1 MDDAAQICSE
11 CSHPLHPE
19 DKFCAECGHPAPE
32 RIANQDVEIDVEA
45 PPPKAVV
52 ATARRKP
59 RFWVILGGVAAI
71 GIILIGAA
79 WWGLSQNSA
88 AKDEYEASTPVL
100 MGTLDDMSAA
110 QSTTMVRDVA
120 EQAATQVTSI
130 DAVLDSDPAAKGADR
145 LTTLRDALGALAAL
159 TEYTQ
164 DNTVV
169 WTDNREVLVSN
180 LDTLSSYG
188 DPTVEAS
195 AQGDDAVRTL
205 DDLTDRVDKEMA
217 RYKRQVK
224 KARLAAQAQRADV
237 RSYHAQMEPLI
248 DRYTALRNDT
258 GTFVGRMDSEQ
269 MYMFEVTDY
278 FSQAAEDRRE
288 IANSMAALR
297 PPTDLRGVHGR
308 IVTVLG
314 DGADA
319 IDAAVGALDNA
330 ECFYGECYFEFNSQW
345 QQFQDESDRITLRYG
360 QAYDAWQ
367 AAIRVAQR
375 QAKGAE
381 LPPEPQL

>member
-32 RIANQDVEIDVEA
+32 RSANPDVEIEVEA
-45 PPPKAVV
+45 PPTNAVV

-145 LTTLRDALGALAAL
+145 LTTLRDALGAQAAL
-159 TEYTQ
+159 TEDPRDSTA
-164 DNTVV
+164 V
-169 WTDNREVLVSN
+169 WT
-180 LDTLSSYG
+180 
-188 DPTVEAS
+188 
-195 AQGDDAVRTL
+195 
-205 DDLTDRVDKEMA
+205 
-217 RYKRQVK
+217 
-224 KARLAAQAQRADV
+224 
-237 RSYHAQMEPLI
+237 
-248 DRYTALRNDT
+248 
-258 GTFVGRMDSEQ
+258 
-269 MYMFEVTDY
+269 
-278 FSQAAEDRRE
+278 
-288 IANSMAALR
+288 
-297 PPTDLRGVHGR
+297 
-308 IVTVLG
+308 
-314 DGADA
+314 
-319 IDAAVGALDNA
+319 
-330 ECFYGECYFEFNSQW
+330 
-345 QQFQDESDRITLRYG
+345 
-360 QAYDAWQ
+360 
-367 AAIRVAQR
+367 
-375 QAKGAE
+375 
-381 LPPEPQL
+381 